1 VPQPVPLDMQVADEV
16 KDTVAPRVGGR
27 EFRAYLREW
36 VTADRKLS
44 TSAASALTLACEH
57 LLRDKAA
64 RTRQPLY
71 KYRVA
76 LYVLLSGDRRA
87 AEQLLRVRA
96 ADMQCLRP
104 NKSLC

>member
-1 VPQPVPLDMQVADEV
+1 M
-16 KDTVAPRVGGR
+16 APRVGGR
-27 EFRAYLREW
+27 EFRVYLREW
-36 VTADRKLS
+36 VTAEGKLS
-44 TSAASALTLACEH
+44 TSAAAALTLATEH

-87 AEQLLRVRA
+87 AEQLLRVRKMCFTRRQSPQA
-96 ADMQCLRP
+96 EI
-104 NKSLC
+104 

>member
-1 VPQPVPLDMQVADEV
+1 M
-16 KDTVAPRVGGR
+16 APRVGGR
-27 EFRAYLREW
+27 EFCAYLREW
-36 VTADRKLS
+36 VTAEGKLS
-44 TSAASALTLACEH
+44 ASAAAALTLATEH

-87 AEQLLRVRA
+87 AEQLLRVRYHVHPPA
-96 ADMQCLRP
+96 
-104 NKSLC
+104 